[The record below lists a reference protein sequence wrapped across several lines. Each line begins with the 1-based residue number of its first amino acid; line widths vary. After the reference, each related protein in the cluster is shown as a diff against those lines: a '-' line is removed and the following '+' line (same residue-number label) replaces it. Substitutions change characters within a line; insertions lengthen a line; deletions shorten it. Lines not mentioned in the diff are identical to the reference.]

1 MSSTTEKPADVR
13 RMRRAPT
20 HPGEMLL
27 EEFLKP
33 LGMSQADAAR
43 KMHISSNRLNEL
55 VRKKRG
61 VTAETAL
68 RLADL
73 LGTSPEFW
81 LNLQTTWDLWHA
93 YRVESDPRFL
103 KRVAAARRELRAG
116 RGIRL
121 EDLPR

>member
-1 MSSTTEKPADVR
+1 MK
-13 RMRRAPT
+13 RAPT

-27 EEFLKP
+27 KEFLEP

-55 VRKKRG
+55 IRQKRG

-73 LGTSPEFW
+73 LRTSPEFW

-93 YRVESDPRFL
+93 YRADRRTS
-103 KRVAAARRELRAG
+103 AA
-116 RGIRL
+116 
-121 EDLPR
+121 

>member
-1 MSSTTEKPADVR
+1 MK
-13 RMRRAPT
+13 RAPT

-43 KMHISSNRLNEL
+43 KVRVSSNRLNEL
-55 VRKKRG
+55 IRKKRG

-103 KRVAAARRELRAG
+103 KRVAAARRALRAG
-116 RGIRL
+116 KGIRL
-121 EDLPR
+121 EELPR

>member
-1 MSSTTEKPADVR
+1 MRTTTETAVDVR
-13 RMRRAPT
+13 RMKRAPT

-43 KMHISSNRLNEL
+43 KMRISSNRLNEL
-55 VRKKRG
+55 IRKKRG

-81 LNLQTTWDLWHA
+81 LNFQTTWDLWHA
-93 YRVESDPRFL
+93 YRAESDPRFL

-116 RGIRL
+116 KGIRL